1 MRKVSECFLKEVAVT
16 ADMTLE
22 LKVNM
27 SKGSGFPKKADFESY
42 LDDLFKI
49 LPFDAQNEIVGE
61 KMMADYEPSFTRKG
75 PIKFR
80 KDDTYAY
87 FTINIDAKNMPMT
100 VSAEMDSYQ
109 GFLGSVIRDKINVV
123 HSLDGYPVI
132 TSAFRNIYRNFGND
146 LPGIE
151 SVSVKFDN
159 VDGTVLEPNY
169 ISSMNS
175 LYMPRLLD
183 ESIQKVEKD
192 CMGIKIDDGMGLMKS
207 LFDYKNVYWKKMHD
221 LKQPV
226 DFQTGSTER
235 RLNFL
240 MFDAKDVFAYPHER
254 PKEYVHNM
262 RECMIGM
269 LVEGGRTPSQV
280 RELGD
285 EILNTAVNNAF
296 GTSVHR
302 ESNIDRDPSRDSS
315 SSRERALALDLKTNG
330 FLFEPDRSF
339 LDDDIESDIDIVD

>member
-1 MRKVSECFLKEVAVT
+1 MKKVSGNFLKEAAVT

-27 SKGSGFPKKADFESY
+27 SKGAGFPKRVDFENY
-42 LDDLFKI
+42 LDDLFKR
-49 LPFDAQNEIVGE
+49 LPFDIQNEIVGE
-61 KMMADYEPSFTRKG
+61 KMKDDYEPSFTRKG
-75 PIKFR
+75 PVKFR
-80 KDDTYAY
+80 RDDTYAY
-87 FTINIDAKNMPMT
+87 FTIDIDAKNMPMT
-100 VSAEMDSYQ
+100 VSADVEGYE
-109 GFLGSVIRDKINVV
+109 GLFGRLVGDKINAVYE
-123 HSLDGYPVI
+123 LDGYPVI
-132 TSAFRNIYRNFGND
+132 TSAFRNMYRNFGNN
-146 LPGIE
+146 LPGVE
-151 SVSVKFDN
+151 CAKVKFDN

-175 LYMPRLLD
+175 LYLPHLLD
-183 ESIQKVEKD
+183 KSIQKVERD
-192 CMGIKIDDGMGLMKS
+192 CMGIKLDDDMDSMKS
-207 LFDYKNVYWKKMHD
+207 LFDYKNIYWKKMHE

-226 DFQTGSTER
+226 DYQTGSTER
-235 RLNFL
+235 RLRFL

-254 PKEYVHNM
+254 SKEYVHNM

-269 LVEGGRTPSQV
+269 LVEKGREPAQV

-296 GTSVHR
+296 GASAHR
-302 ESNIDRDPSRDSS
+302 ELNIDQDPSRDAS